1 MTFDKIYQYSFLLLS
16 ALWIPFPKLGGLSI
30 ALFACVVIFGSI
42 KQKLKFQI
50 DAVFIGFG
58 VLYLLYAFSIFNS
71 ASPQRELPFL
81 EYKLSLFIFPFLFS
95 FRPPQ
100 AIERKKVLDTFVWA
114 CVLLGLLYIGNASI
128 SYISTGQTQNFHSSW
143 FAYNHHP
150 SYAAAFFSLAIFYL
164 LDTLKEKSG
173 FQRILSI
180 GLILFLSIL
189 HIPLESL
196 AGILMLVC
204 IFCYFVLNW
213 AWHNFHKALF
223 MAMILLG
230 MFTIRGLL
238 FLQPSLEANIKHT
251 LELTKDYISDP
262 QTFIENCPQKMSGN
276 QARLILWTISGEI
289 IAEHPLGVGISGLD
303 IEMSKRLHKLGFHEM
318 AAKHW
323 NPHNQFIQL
332 TAELGWF
339 GLLWFLGILLAI
351 SRMAWQRRDII
362 LAFLVS
368 SFVLNALFESML
380 QRQSGIVF
388 YLLFLSAFISIITPP
403 KPTNA

>member
-1 MTFDKIYQYSFLLLS
+1 
-16 ALWIPFPKLGGLSI
+16 
-30 ALFACVVIFGSI
+30 
-42 KQKLKFQI
+42 
-50 DAVFIGFG
+50 
-58 VLYLLYAFSIFNS
+58 
-71 ASPQRELPFL
+71 
-81 EYKLSLFIFPFLFS
+81 
-95 FRPPQ
+95 
-100 AIERKKVLDTFVWA
+100 
-114 CVLLGLLYIGNASI
+114 
-128 SYISTGQTQNFHSSW
+128 
-143 FAYNHHP
+143 
-150 SYAAAFFSLAIFYL
+150 
-164 LDTLKEKSG
+164 
-173 FQRILSI
+173 
-180 GLILFLSIL
+180 
-189 HIPLESL
+189 
-196 AGILMLVC
+196 
-204 IFCYFVLNW
+204 
-213 AWHNFHKALF
+213 
-223 MAMILLG
+223 
-230 MFTIRGLL
+230 
-238 FLQPSLEANIKHT
+238 
-251 LELTKDYISDP
+251 
-262 QTFIENCPQKMSGN
+262 MSGN